1 MFISAMF
8 LKILKNTAIIFINLT
23 IATQIFSQQKL
34 IQLIHADSLIGRRYD
49 SKTVR
54 ELIGNV
60 QLKHENIYV
69 WCDRAIQYVDENRV
83 EAYGNLRVR
92 QDTLQLQADQGIYL
106 GDKKIAICEGNV
118 KLTDGRTML
127 EAKYG
132 NYDVQKKL
140 AIFKSNV
147 KLIDSTTIITADE
160 LFHYRT
166 DKKSIAIG
174 NVVIKNLENNIT
186 IYGGYFE
193 NYDSAKYSVIKT
205 NPKLVQID
213 TSSDGEIDTLIVVG
227 KFMEAFRDTNVSMF
241 SATDSVMIVRGNLSA
256 VCGDVFYYD
265 KKDLIILWRN
275 PIIWYENS
283 QISGDSIVVMLKD
296 RKLDEVLIYGSAF
309 AIDPADS
316 AYPERFNQL
325 KGKTMRIKFRDGEI
339 DELYV
344 EKNAMSLYYIFETNE
359 ANERKPNGVN
369 FVSGDSVW
377 IKFKDGKMHRIK
389 IVGGIEGVY
398 YPEELVAGKE
408 SNFNLEG
415 FNYMKRKPE
424 KNAKLEIVWLK

>member
-1 MFISAMF
+1 MNAFLQF
-8 LKILKNTAIIFINLT
+8 LKYRTIFLLLNLFS
-23 IATQIFSQQKL
+23 IAQMLSQQSKL
-34 IQLIHADSLIGRRYD
+34 IQLIHADSLVGRKYD

-69 WCDRAIQYVDENRV
+69 WCDRAIQYVDENRI
-83 EAYGNLRVR
+83 EAYGNLKVK
-92 QDTLQLQADQGIYL
+92 QDTLLLEADQGVYL

-118 KLTDGRTML
+118 KLTDGRTSL

-132 NYDVQKKL
+132 NYDTQKKL

-147 KLIDSTTIITADE
+147 KLVDSTTIITSDE
-160 LFHYRT
+160 LFYYRT
-166 DKKSIAIG
+166 DKKSIAVG
-174 NVVIKNLENNIT
+174 NVAIKNLENNIT

-213 TSSDGEIDTLIVVG
+213 TSSDGKVDTLIVIG
-227 KFMEAFRDTNVSMF
+227 KFMEAFRDTSVSMF
-241 SATDSVMIVRGNLSA
+241 SATDSVVIVRGDLSA

-275 PIIWYENS
+275 PIVWYENS
-283 QISGDSIVVMLKD
+283 QISGDSIVVKLID
-296 RKLDEVLIYGSAF
+296 RKIDEVFIYGSAF

-325 KGKTMRIKFRDGEI
+325 KGKTMRIKFKENKI
-339 DELYV
+339 DEVYV
-344 EKNAMSLYYIFETNE
+344 EKNAVSLYYIFETGE
-359 ANERKPNGVN
+359 TGEKKPNGVN
-369 FVSGDSVW
+369 HVSGDSVW
-377 IKFKDGKMHRIK
+377 IKFKDGKMQRIK

-398 YPEELVAGKE
+398 YPEELIAGKE
-408 SNFNLEG
+408 SSFNLEG
-415 FNYMKRKPE
+415 FNYVKRKPK
-424 KNAKLEIVWLK
+424 KNAKLEIVWAK

>member
-1 MFISAMF
+1 MPRCAF
-8 LKILKNTAIIFINLT
+8 KHIFVLLLYLFPT
-23 IATQIFSQQKL
+23 FKTFPQQKL
-34 IQLIHADSLIGRRYD
+34 VQLIHADSLVGKRYD

-69 WCDRAIQYVDENRV
+69 WCDKAIQYVDENRV
-83 EAYGNLRVR
+83 EAYGNLKVK
-92 QDTLQLQADQGIYL
+92 QDTLLLEANQGIYL

-118 KLTDGRTML
+118 KLTDGRTTL
-127 EAKYG
+127 EASYG
-132 NYDVQKKL
+132 NYDTQKKL

-147 KLIDSTTIITADE
+147 KLTDSTTIITSDE
-160 LFHYRT
+160 LFYYRA

-213 TSSDGEIDTLIVVG
+213 TSSDGKIDTLIVVG
-227 KFMEAFRDTNVSMF
+227 KFMEAFRDTTVSMF
-241 SATDSVMIVRGNLSA
+241 SATDSVMIVRGNFSA
-256 VCGDVFYYD
+256 ICGDVFYYD

-275 PIIWYENS
+275 PIVWYENS
-283 QISGDSIVVMLKD
+283 QISGDSIVVKLKD
-296 RKLDEVLIYGSAF
+296 KKIDEVFIYGSAF
-309 AIDPADS
+309 AIDPVDPS
-316 AYPERFNQL
+316 YPERFNQL
-325 KGKTMRIKFRDGEI
+325 KGKTMWIKFKENKI
-339 DELYV
+339 DEVYV

-359 ANERKPNGVN
+359 ENEKKANGVN
-369 FVSGDSVW
+369 FVSGDNVW

-389 IVGGIEGVY
+389 IVGGIEGFY

-408 SNFNLEG
+408 SSFNLEG
-415 FNYMKRKPE
+415 FNYIKRKPE
-424 KNAKLEIVWLK
+424 KNAKLEIVWVK

>member
-1 MFISAMF
+1 MF

>member
-118 KLTDGRTML
+118 KLTDGRTTL

-359 ANERKPNGVN
+359 TNERKPNGVN